1 MGPPETPRDDATR
14 PPVCSPARATLWRP
28 PGYSDRSGHG
38 APVCDPSHDGRVSY
52 QRPAKTFW
60 GVPGT
65 GGRLSD
71 SVALGGRTGL
81 LAAFSASRGKSVCNR
96 RSFQFSH
103 DVFSVSYSDC
113 FQFSQDVLGALYR
126 THLIL

>member
-28 PGYSDRSGHG
+28 PGYSDRSGCN
-38 APVCDPSHDGRVSY
+38 ALVWPVCPCARVDCVRPLETSGR
-52 QRPAKTFW
+52 
-60 GVPGT
+60 VPGT
-65 GGRLSD
+65 GSRVPD
-71 SVALGGRTGL
+71 SVGLGGVWQRL
-81 LAAFSASRGKSVCNR
+81 AVLAAFQRKSVCNR
-96 RSFQFSH
+96 RSFQFSQ